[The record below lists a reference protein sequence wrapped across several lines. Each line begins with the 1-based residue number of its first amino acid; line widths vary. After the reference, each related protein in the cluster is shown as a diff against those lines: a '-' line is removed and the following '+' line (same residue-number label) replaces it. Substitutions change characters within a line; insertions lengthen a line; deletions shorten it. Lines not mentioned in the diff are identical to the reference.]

1 MPVRIL
7 SAAVAALLL
16 LPVSAFAQ
24 SATVQINRIS
34 DAGVGDKI
42 GTINVVETRQ
52 GMSFR
57 VGVTGL
63 PAGEYGFHIHERGN
77 CGPSLKDSK
86 MSAGEAAGP
95 HYDPDIARSHKG
107 PGKGGHKGDLPVL
120 KLDEQ
125 GTAVTVNVE
134 KLRLSDIG
142 GRAIIIREG
151 GDNYTDKPENG
162 GSGARIACGVIPQ
175 LR

>member
-1 MPVRIL
+1 MALRFL
-7 SAAVAALLL
+7 NAAVAALFL
-16 LPVSAFAQ
+16 LPVSALAQ

-34 DAGVGDKI
+34 DAGVGDRI
-42 GTINVVETRQ
+42 GTIVVVETRQ

-57 VGVTGL
+57 VEVIGL

-77 CGPSLKDSK
+77 CGPSLKDGK

-120 KLDEQ
+120 KLDEH
-125 GTAVTVNVE
+125 GTAVTVTVE
-134 KLRLSDIG
+134 KLRLSEIG

-162 GSGARIACGVIPQ
+162 GSGARIVCGVIPKS
-175 LR
+175 R